1 MVALGSTDGAGTFN
15 GTTGRGTYTLNTPAK
30 GNGSARPTALALF
43 TKGDYVVRA
52 ASLGFSGASRTQT
65 VIGQSTMLLRGTGGA
80 LVCLA
85 VTGTPRGSTYVF
97 RGGTG
102 AAAKLTGDATSTRL
116 QVRAKSPKPPKS
128 GKQSFK
134 GKRQQKPIRSNAL
147 IAAATSKATPL
158 PADCSALRRYLP

>member
-1 MVALGSTDGAGTFN
+1 VNQD
-15 GTTGRGTYTLNTPAK
+15 TLKTPAK
-30 GNGSARPTALALF
+30 GNGSTRPSALTLF
-43 TKGDYVVRA
+43 RKGDYVVRA
-52 ASLGFSGASRTQT
+52 ASLGFFGATRTQT

-80 LVCLA
+80 LLCLA
-85 VTGTPRGSTYVF
+85 VTGTPSGSTYVF

-102 AAAKLTGDATSTRL
+102 AAAKLTGDASSSRF

-134 GKRQQKPIRSNAL
+134 GKKQKQAIRSNAT
-147 IAAATSKATPL
+147 IAAGTAKATPL